1 MSRLPG
7 AYKCTPSN
15 TSIPAIA
22 HQRFSRKPA
31 IIQNPIKSLT
41 GFHPK
46 GERPELRWDVM
57 MTTEQDELKL
67 EAARRA
73 LDLVRPG
80 MVLGLGSGSTAS
92 VWVRL
97 LGEQVRDHGLKVRAI
112 ASSPDS
118 ESIGRSYGIP
128 FATFDECPRL
138 DLTVDGADEIAPG
151 LALIKGGGGKLL
163 REKIVASASE
173 RFVVAADQSKV
184 VEVLGTAFPLPV
196 EVIPMA
202 APLVSGALRKLGF
215 PEVTIRMNA
224 DGSQYITDEGN
235 LLLECSG
242 MRMKNPEKI
251 AEQIDTIIGVVEHGL
266 FLNMASLALVATETG
281 VVERNQ

>member
-1 MSRLPG
+1 MEHG
-7 AYKCTPSN
+7 DMK
-15 TSIPAIA
+15 
-22 HQRFSRKPA
+22 
-31 IIQNPIKSLT
+31 
-41 GFHPK
+41 
-46 GERPELRWDVM
+46 
-57 MTTEQDELKL
+57 TEQDELKL

-97 LGEQVRDHGLKVRAI
+97 LGEQVRDRGLKIRAI

-128 FATFDECPRL
+128 FVTFDECPRL

-173 RFVVAADQSKV
+173 RFVVVADQSKL
-184 VEVLGTAFPLPV
+184 VEVLGKFPLPV

-202 APLVSGALRKLGF
+202 APLVGRALRELGF
-215 PEVTIRMNA
+215 PEVTIRTNA

-242 MRMKNPEKI
+242 MRMQNPEKI
-251 AEQIDTIIGVVEHGL
+251 AEQIDSIIGVVEHGL
-266 FLNMASLALVATETG
+266 FLNMAQLAIIATETG
-281 VVERNQ
+281 IVERKQ